1 MTIEELFGTLQQSVI
16 STWRKHLRTAK
27 YAKHI
32 ALNEFYEEMPDK
44 VDALIEAWMGVNGRK
59 IKSYDNILQSKNM
72 NTLTYLKELRK
83 IVKQGY
89 SLMNGEAELE
99 AKLDDIVELIDST
112 LYKVKELYESKI
124 KSKIMNL
131 QDFLTESLIT
141 EAKLDSMH
149 ESVIINLYDKLIDLE
164 NNNDVFVVKNVSGSG
179 KSSRVDVEV
188 INKLSHKK
196 HEVEFWFEFQYEKGK
211 LFLIEPFI
219 KLKEDTSTPF
229 SNYIVRGQFN
239 DLCPDWHPSFDS
251 KRKLSSNV
259 FKFEINDI
267 NDEVLEEI
275 FNAVKKSIDNVKNN
289 QVTKIFDEVLDKYE
303 EFEDKAADTVTKL
316 CSTWIKDKDQAKSE
330 EQERI
335 SMYTRKNIRTYI
347 RERYSKY
354 FKNIL

>member
-99 AKLDDIVELIDST
+99 ALLDDIVELIDST

-124 KSKIMNL
+124 MNL

-141 EAKLDSMH
+141 EA
-149 ESVIINLYDKLIDLE
+149 N
-164 NNNDVFVVKNVSGSG
+164 
-179 KSSRVDVEV
+179 
-188 INKLSHKK
+188 INKCLKKNMQKQYITSTRMWMKK
-196 HEVEFWFEFQYEKGK
+196 H
-211 LFLIEPFI
+211 L
-219 KLKEDTSTPF
+219 
-229 SNYIVRGQFN
+229 
-239 DLCPDWHPSFDS
+239 
-251 KRKLSSNV
+251 
-259 FKFEINDI
+259 
-267 NDEVLEEI
+267 
-275 FNAVKKSIDNVKNN
+275 
-289 QVTKIFDEVLDKYE
+289 
-303 EFEDKAADTVTKL
+303 
-316 CSTWIKDKDQAKSE
+316 
-330 EQERI
+330 
-335 SMYTRKNIRTYI
+335 
-347 RERYSKY
+347 
-354 FKNIL
+354 